1 MTRDNSDVEGRR
13 LGKYELRRVLGKG
26 ACGTVYLA
34 QDTFSSEEVALK
46 VLDPELVTD
55 PEFGNSNRRQFMNE
69 ASLAGKLH
77 HPHIAAIL
85 EASLDDTSGY
95 IALEYVPGGT
105 LARHTQPGGLLPL
118 ADVIEIAFKCCGAL
132 DYAFRQGII
141 HRDLKPANLMVSAA
155 TAVKVV
161 DFSAALLR
169 RADTTQIADVGTPL
183 YLSPEQVRSGELD
196 HQSDM
201 FSLGVVLYELLTG
214 SRPFSGDSLPQVF
227 SAILESRPAAPSAVR
242 PELGPEI
249 DRILLRMLHRI
260 PAERYPGWAEL
271 ALDLAGI
278 GRLSVYEQAIADSEK
293 FIALRR
299 FPPLKRLDD
308 ADIWELVH
316 ASTWRRLPPQTVL
329 MREED
334 DGGTLLFLASGELKV
349 TKQGR
354 LLNLLRTGEYF
365 GEMAY
370 IKAGGLRRQATV
382 ESITDVLIAEVA
394 PGSIERLG
402 KNCQLQLSLAL
413 MHTLVDRLAMAD
425 ERIAH
430 A

>member
-1 MTRDNSDVEGRR
+1 MPIPERFGRYR
-13 LGKYELRRVLGKG
+13 VTGTLGTGAMGEVYAATDEALGR
-26 ACGTVYLA
+26 
-34 QDTFSSEEVALK
+34 EVAIK
-46 VLDPELVTD
+46 VLKSQRNELAARMLD
-55 PEFGNSNRRQFMNE
+55 ERFRQE
-69 ASLAGKLH
+69 ARAIASLTHPNVVVVFDIGLDADPPYLVMERVAG
-77 HPHIAAIL
+77 P
-85 EASLDDTSGY
+85 SLK
-95 IALEYVPGGT
+95 ER
-105 LARHTQPGGLLPL
+105 LAT
-118 ADVIEIAFKCCGAL
+118 GAL
-132 DYAFRQGII
+132 AEPEVRALGIQI
-141 HRDLKPANLMVSAA
+141 ARALSAAHERGIVHRDVKPANILIEPDGTPVLL
-155 TAVKVV
+155 
-161 DFSAALLR
+161 DFGMARSGDDFALTMTGEL
-169 RADTTQIADVGTPL
+169 AGTPL
-183 YLSPEQVRSGELD
+183 YMSPEQVRSGELD

-227 SAILESRPAAPSAVR
+227 AAILEARPAAPSAVR

-382 ESITDVLIAEVA
+382 ESITDVLIAEFA